1 MKGDLASTA
10 GQVGG
15 RKSRRRRNCGGNA
28 NGVKVESGEG
38 VTTKMT
44 GGEHAKPEKMN
55 GGNKTEKMNGGNK
68 TEKMNG
74 GRKSRRKMSTGAKNW
89 VEFVKQVY
97 KTNLAKNPNY
107 KYKQAMKDA
116 AKMKKKNKTMKR

>member
-15 RKSRRRRNCGGNA
+15 RKSRRRRSHGGDA
-28 NGVKVESGEG
+28 NGVKVGAGATAKMSGGEHK
-38 VTTKMT
+38 TEKMT
-44 GGEHAKPEKMN
+44 GGNKEKAMY
-55 GGNKTEKMNGGNK
+55 
-68 TEKMNG
+68 G

-89 VEFVKQVY
+89 VQFVKQVY
-97 KTNLAKNPNY
+97 RTNLAKNPNY

-116 AKMKKKNKTMKR
+116 AKMKKKNKTMKM